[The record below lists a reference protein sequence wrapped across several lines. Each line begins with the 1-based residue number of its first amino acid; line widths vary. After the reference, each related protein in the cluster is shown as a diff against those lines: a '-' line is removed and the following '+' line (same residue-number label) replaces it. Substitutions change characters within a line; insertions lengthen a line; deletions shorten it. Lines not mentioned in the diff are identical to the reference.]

1 MTDEICDGIRD
12 LAQRAEMAR
21 STREALCAW
30 TTERRGMERVA
41 RALRLGVPLT
51 TAAETLAAMGSDWA
65 LVGRAISIHARHGG
79 SLATTLRSIA
89 DALEERLDLDHQ
101 RRAAVTA
108 SKLSARLLGAIG
120 LVSSLAVITGGRA
133 GLADSL
139 LSTTAAAVL
148 GGLGVVWTRR
158 LRPVVPSDHPLASR
172 VELCASL
179 LRGGVGVSTAMEL
192 AFEPGGTDQV
202 EVIRLRRRV
211 RLGASWT
218 RALAAGD
225 PAMRTLATLMDAAD
239 GAPLHESLRTY
250 ARSLRAAQ
258 ARAFVLETRRAP
270 VLLVLP
276 LTLCFLPAF
285 ALVMLGPLLHGVK
298 G

>member
-1 MTDEICDGIRD
+1 
-12 LAQRAEMAR
+12 
-21 STREALCAW
+21 
-30 TTERRGMERVA
+30 MERVA

-79 SLATTLRSIA
+79 SLATTLLSIA
-89 DALEERLDLDHQ
+89 DALEERLDLEHQ

-120 LVSSLAVITGGRA
+120 LVSSLAVITGRA

-139 LSTTAAAVL
+139 LSTTAAVVL

-158 LRPVVPSDHPLASR
+158 LRPVVPSDHPFASR

-202 EVIRLRRRV
+202 AVIRLRRRV
-211 RLGASWT
+211 RLGAPWT
-218 RALAAGD
+218 RALATGD
-225 PAMRTLATLMDAAD
+225 PAMRALATLMDAAD
-239 GAPLHESLRTY
+239 GAPLHASLRTF

-258 ARAFVLETRRAP
+258 ARAFELETRRAP

-285 ALVMLGPLLHGVK
+285 ALVMLGPLLHGVT